1 MANGNKK
8 KKGERQGSV
17 LAKKKYDMIT
27 ELYMEAAKEVSAKP
41 ENWMA
46 FLNSACRNYR
56 LPFDEQ
62 LLIHV
67 QRPNAAAV
75 LQMEDWNRKFGRWVK
90 RDAKGI
96 AVIDQKPNAMRLK
109 YYFDISDTQEG
120 KHKRLVRPVPLWEVN
135 AGQKEAVRE
144 TLADAFEVKTKGAKF
159 AETILEAAGNA
170 AEDNLPVYLDDIL
183 TSREGSFLEGLDAD
197 RIEAE
202 TKELM
207 KNSIAYMLLVRCGV
221 DPDAY
226 LSADDFR
233 NIGNFNTL
241 ALVNLF
247 GAATSGVSE
256 MALREVAE
264 TVGRLSQEEKKKE
277 RTFAGMES
285 DGYNKREQ
293 TENNAEGSLEYER
306 DSIQQAGRLSP
317 AQHHR
322 ASRSGTTPWE
332 VRIPTPE
339 LPEGAA
345 LRDIHHPVDPGKT
358 DPAPEGDT
366 GRSTESDGAA
376 HRTDGTSAGRDG
388 GTESKRP
395 DGMGR
400 QDGEHPSG
408 GRRTD
413 YGGTDLQLTS
423 QELEPEADNDW
434 QPEGVPMVQLTSQ
447 ELEPDNVGKAEP
459 ETQLKWHDR
468 GSEDRRLPFFGEE
481 KDIKSLLLSTP
492 HLKAEKKEI
501 RAFLESHEDK
511 QERTAYIKSIFNH
524 ECTEL
529 TLEDGRRVGYK
540 AYQNVLH
547 MWEGSYLSR
556 TSQAYY
562 EWGILAGYFDGMRL
576 LGELKDKCTPLPT
589 VLT

>member
-90 RDAKGI
+90 RNAKGI

-293 TENNAEGSLEYER
+293 TENNAEGSPEYER
-306 DSIQQAGRLSP
+306 DSIQQAGGL
-317 AQHHR
+317 
-322 ASRSGTTPWE
+322 
-332 VRIPTPE
+332 
-339 LPEGAA
+339 L
-345 LRDIHHPVDPGKT
+345 
-358 DPAPEGDT
+358 
-366 GRSTESDGAA
+366 
-376 HRTDGTSAGRDG
+376 
-388 GTESKRP
+388 
-395 DGMGR
+395 
-400 QDGEHPSG
+400 
-408 GRRTD
+408 
-413 YGGTDLQLTS
+413 
-423 QELEPEADNDW
+423 N
-434 QPEGVPMVQLTSQ
+434 
-447 ELEPDNVGKAEP
+447 
-459 ETQLKWHDR
+459 LK
-468 GSEDRRLPFFGEE
+468 
-481 KDIKSLLLSTP
+481 IVYTYSLLIHCLQIP
-492 HLKAEKKEI
+492 
-501 RAFLESHEDK
+501 
-511 QERTAYIKSIFNH
+511 
-524 ECTEL
+524 
-529 TLEDGRRVGYK
+529 RRNQTIQK
-540 AYQNVLH
+540 R
-547 MWEGSYLSR
+547 SFC
-556 TSQAYY
+556 
-562 EWGILAGYFDGMRL
+562 I
-576 LGELKDKCTPLPT
+576 
-589 VLT
+589 